1 LQQSQVAEHTPFAVT
16 TPGITKVKTEI
27 TASSLNE
34 SFRKAIPIPY
44 FNHILMQYMLLLKD
58 CQ

>member
-1 LQQSQVAEHTPFAVT
+1 LQQSQVAEHTSFAVT

-27 TASSLNE
+27 TAINLNE
-34 SFRKAIPIPY
+34 SFRKAIPIPHL
-44 FNHILMQYMLLLKD
+44 NHILVHFMLLLVD

>member
-27 TASSLNE
+27 TANNLNE
-34 SFRKAIPIPY
+34 SFRKAIPVPY
-44 FNHILMQYMLLLKD
+44 FNHILMQYMFLL
-58 CQ
+58 